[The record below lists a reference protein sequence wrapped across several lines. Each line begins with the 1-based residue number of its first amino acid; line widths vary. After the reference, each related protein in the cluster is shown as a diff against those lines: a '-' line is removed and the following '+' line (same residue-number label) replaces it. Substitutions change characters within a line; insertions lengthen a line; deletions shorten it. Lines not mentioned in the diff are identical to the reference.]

1 MLVLLMATRGPERK
15 TTTIWWLMAVGA
27 RQPGRVR
34 DVLEGLEMSLVSRG
48 K

>member
-15 TTTIWWLMAVGA
+15 TTTTWWLVSVGA
-27 RQPGRVR
+27 KQPGRVR
-34 DVLEGLEMSLVSRG
+34 DVLEGLEMSLVSIG